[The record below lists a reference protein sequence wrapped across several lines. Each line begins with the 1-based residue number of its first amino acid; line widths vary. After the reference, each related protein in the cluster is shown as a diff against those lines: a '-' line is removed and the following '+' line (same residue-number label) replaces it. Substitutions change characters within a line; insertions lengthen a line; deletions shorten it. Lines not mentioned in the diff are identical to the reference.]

1 VISLVHTTA
10 SPTSVLAA
18 GLADDAIELT
28 DRLLAVDSVLSR
40 SKLYHGIKVL
50 QESDAPLLVAE
61 ISEPPKAK
69 GLTAGAVAWFRDRL
83 HGELDD
89 LTPPETGGA

>member
-1 VISLVHTTA
+1 MIYLVHTPA
-10 SPTSVLAA
+10 STTSVLAA

-40 SKLYHGIKVL
+40 SKLYHGVKAL
-50 QESDAPLLVAE
+50 QSKDAPLLVAE
-61 ISEPPKAK
+61 LSEPPKAK

-83 HGELDD
+83 D
-89 LTPPETGGA
+89 GGADDPTRPGTRHS